1 MKLRM
6 LQFENGLSDCLVE
19 FFATNQ
25 ATLQRKTS
33 FSHHLD
39 CQIQV
44 KEGMRKREIYIKPT
58 KVVDIGELVHFP
70 LSIKVTKAGIVTRF
84 QRGLSCSWSSIVLKI
99 VIQVPKRY

>member
-1 MKLRM
+1 MKLGI
-6 LQFENGLSDCLVE
+6 LQYENGLSDCLVE

-70 LSIKVTKAGIVTRF
+70 LSIKVTTLLPICIKVRRVARF
-84 QRGLSCSWSSIVLKI
+84 IACDMIFGKI
-99 VIQVPKRY
+99 F